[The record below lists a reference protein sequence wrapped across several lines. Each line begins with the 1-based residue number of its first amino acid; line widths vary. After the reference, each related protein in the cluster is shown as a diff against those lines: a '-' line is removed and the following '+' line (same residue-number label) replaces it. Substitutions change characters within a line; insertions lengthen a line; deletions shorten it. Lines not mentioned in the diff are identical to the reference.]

1 MTTPS
6 LDDLRAAWT
15 IRPGFSTRR
24 EVIDLLADGK
34 PATPNA
40 LAAATGLSI
49 EQVTAHIDD
58 ARRRGVE
65 VEDGAIVGAALT
77 LRPTEHRFRVRGH
90 DLYTWCGFD
99 ALFLPVLLGEPAAVA
114 STCPVTGTDIRLTVE
129 ADGTVSHSSPKTV
142 VVGIVGQDVTSCC
155 PVSGPGSAV
164 CTQMPFL
171 ASREAGER
179 WLAGHPGVAVVN
191 LDDAREIARAYID
204 SLS

>member
-6 LDDLRAAWT
+6 LDELRTTWT
-15 IRPGFSTRR
+15 IRPGFSTRW

-34 PATPNA
+34 PATPEA
-40 LAAATGLSI
+40 LTAATGLSI
-49 EQVTAHIDD
+49 EEVTAHIDD
-58 ARRRGVE
+58 VRRRGGE

-77 LRPTEHRFRVRGH
+77 LRPTEHRFRLRGH

-99 ALFLPVLLGEPAAVA
+99 ALFLPVLLGEPAEVA
-114 STCPVTGTDIRLTVE
+114 STCPVTGTGIRLVVG

-155 PVSGPGSAV
+155 PFSGPGSAV

-171 ASREAGER
+171 SSREAGER
-179 WLAGHPGVAVVN
+179 WLLDHPGVAVID
-191 LDDAREIARAYID
+191 LDDAREIARTYVD
-204 SLS
+204 SLT

>member
-6 LDDLRAAWT
+6 LDELRTTWT

-34 PATPNA
+34 PATPEA
-40 LAAATGLSI
+40 LTAATGLSI

-77 LRPTEHRFRVRGH
+77 LRPTEHRFRLRGH

-99 ALFLPVLLGEPAAVA
+99 ALFLPVLLGEPAEVA
-114 STCPVTGTDIRLTVE
+114 STCPVTGTGIRLVVE
-129 ADGTVSHSSPKTV
+129 ANGTVSHSSPKTV

-155 PVSGPGSAV
+155 PVSGPGSPV

-171 ASREAGER
+171 ASRDAGQR
-179 WLAGHPGVAVVN
+179 WLTGHPGVAVVD
-191 LDDAREIARAYID
+191 LDNAREIARAYVD
-204 SLS
+204 SLT